1 MVLTGREDDQQ
12 PRHAGT
18 ARRPPRSGARPK
30 FDGEVVAEQLG
41 DPLVLRQGG
50 EALVEEEFERI
61 VIGAHDE
68 ATPPKI
74 GPPVTNSL
82 YQTN

>member
-1 MVLTGREDDQQ
+1 MISSLVTPGQRV
-12 PRHAGT
+12 RHHIQA
-18 ARRPPRSGARPK
+18 PRPK

-41 DPLVLRQGG
+41 DPLVLSHGG
-50 EALVEEEFERI
+50 EALVEEELERI